1 MDVLSD
7 RECYELLARAAVA
20 HIAVVSDGEP
30 YVTPISFV
38 MGHGEV
44 AFRTVRGRRVAA
56 LVDVP
61 RVCLEVSEFDERS
74 GDWRSVIVF
83 GRASVVHD
91 EATAQAVVAGL
102 LKKYRTAVD
111 PFGPVSVPGGDPV
124 VVRIEIDSITGR
136 RASSFFSTR
145 TRPGRL

>member
-7 RECYELLARAAVA
+7 RECHELLYRAAVA
-20 HIAVVSDGEP
+20 HIAVVSEGEP

-38 MGHGEV
+38 TGPGEI

-56 LVDVP
+56 LSETP
-61 RVCLEVSEFDERS
+61 RVCIEVSEFDERS
-74 GDWRSVIVF
+74 GDWRSVVVF
-83 GRASVVHD
+83 GTASLVED
-91 EATAQAVVAGL
+91 EATVQAVVAGL
-102 LKKYRTAVD
+102 LRKYRTVVD
-111 PFGPVSVPGGDPV
+111 LFGPPSVPGGEPV
-124 VVRIEIDSITGR
+124 VVRVEIDTITGR